1 MVHSKKVLLFSLF
14 FLLVFFSR
22 AASAKADPPPVSYQV
37 TVSATIGEP
46 ILTIFGYTS
55 PQALVKLDGF
65 RTADHVLSDTT
76 GYFRFEKVYLPLADP
91 NYPELCLT
99 SVDTQSRLSNFPT
112 CLPPLPGG
120 RLDITVGPVLLP
132 PTLSLSKGSIL
143 SSSKGNFLPS
153 EQVIAR
159 GSTIPNAKVIV
170 YLANDLGKKLALIR
184 SAEAYSLPIYETIAD
199 GRGNFEFN
207 LPADQPSLWRLFAS
221 AEFAGSPT
229 PKSNTLV
236 FRILNW
242 WGWLW
247 ELVLTLFGLLKPF
260 WWLLVIALQMAI
272 IFFLLK
278 KPGRKPVKA
287 FALRVIEPKALLV
300 VEKQ

>member
-1 MVHSKKVLLFSLF
+1 MARLKNVLLFFAFLILF
-14 FLLVFFSR
+14 LSR
-22 AASAKADPPPVSYQV
+22 TRSAEAKITNPVSYQI

-65 RTADHVLSDTT
+65 RTADHTLSDST
-76 GYFRFEKVYLPLADP
+76 GYFRFEKVYLPLANP

-99 SVDTQSRLSNFPT
+99 SIDTQSRLSNFPT
-112 CLPPLPGG
+112 CLPSLPTG

-132 PTLSLSKGSIL
+132 PTLSLAKGD
-143 SSSKGNFLPS
+143 FLPS

-184 SAEAYSLPIYETIAD
+184 SAQAYSLSGYETIAD

-207 LPADQPSLWRLFAS
+207 LPADQPSFWRLFAS

-247 ELVLTLFGLLKPF
+247 QLVLTLFGLLRPF
-260 WWLLVIALQMAI
+260 WWLLVIACQI
-272 IFFLLK
+272 VIVFFLLI
-278 KPGRKPVKA
+278 KPDRKPVKIL
-287 FALRVIEPKALLV
+287 ALRVIEPKALLV
-300 VEKQ
+300 IEKPKII